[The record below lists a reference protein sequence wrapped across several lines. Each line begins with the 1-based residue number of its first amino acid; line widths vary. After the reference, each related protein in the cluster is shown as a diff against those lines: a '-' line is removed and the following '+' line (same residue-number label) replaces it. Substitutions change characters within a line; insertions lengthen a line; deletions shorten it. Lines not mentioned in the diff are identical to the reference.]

1 MAVSIE
7 KEDGLYHSF
16 CGLTCVGWLYQKI
29 KDSFFLIL
37 GTHTCAHLL
46 QNALGVM
53 IFARPRFGVAL
64 IEEADLSKQQP
75 ELETLIAEIRADHR
89 PSVIF
94 LLSSCTP
101 EVMKVEFQ
109 GLADALSTPDLPVLF
124 VPASGLDYT
133 FSQAE
138 DSVLQSLIPFCPKA
152 DADDRRVVFLGSVND
167 TIADDFMLEAKR
179 LGIPVAGFLPASR
192 FSDLPSIGP
201 GTILAP
207 LQPYLAKVAHRLTR
221 ERSATVLQS
230 LFPFGP
236 DGTRAFWEDL
246 AAQFGISVDLREREQ
261 AAWDRISE
269 HTALLRGKK
278 VFFTADNLME
288 LPLARFLRA
297 AGCEI
302 QECSSTYINRKFHR
316 RELEMLDGV
325 RVVEQPNFDRQLRD
339 MAEQKPDLV
348 ISTMGTTNPLIG
360 NGVVAKWSTEFAFM
374 PIHGWAGAGTLAN
387 MFTKAIRRHALLD
400 TLDDPVWSAGLMPG
414 TQQPLDTINTL
425 AAAIWDE
432 VGVIPLTTDR

>member
-1 MAVSIE
+1 MPPVSIQ

-64 IEEADLSKQQP
+64 IEEADLSKSQP
-75 ELETLIAEIRADHR
+75 ELDALIDEIRADHK

-109 GLADALSTPDLPVLF
+109 GLADRLSTPELPVLF
-124 VPASGLDYT
+124 VPASGLEYT

-138 DSVLQSLIPFCPKA
+138 DSVLQALIPFCPTA
-152 DADDRRVVFLGSVND
+152 PADDRRVVFLGSVND
-167 TIADDFMLEAKR
+167 TIADDFALEAAR
-179 LGIPVAGFLPASR
+179 LGIPVAGFLPASH
-192 FSDLPSIGP
+192 FHELPPIGP
-201 GTILAP
+201 GTVLAP
-207 LQPYLAKVAHRLTR
+207 LQPYLGKVAGRLAR
-221 ERSATVLQS
+221 ERGATLLSS

-246 AAQFGISVDLREREQ
+246 AALFGQRLDLSQREAQ
-261 AAWDRISE
+261 AWERIKE
-269 HTALLRGKK
+269 HTDLLRGKR
-278 VFFTADNLME
+278 VLFTADNLME
-288 LPLARFLRA
+288 LPLARFLRH

-302 QECSSTYINRKFHR
+302 VECSTTYVNKKFHA
-316 RELEMLDGV
+316 RELAALQGV
-325 RVVEQPNFDRQLRD
+325 TVVEQPNFDRQLDTIAQLR
-339 MAEQKPDLV
+339 PDLV
-348 ISTMGTTNPLIG
+348 ISAMATTNPLIG
-360 NGVVAKWSTEFAFM
+360 QGVVAKWSTEFAFM
-374 PIHGWAGAGTLAN
+374 PIHGWAGVGTLAG
-387 MFTKAIRRHALLD
+387 MFTKSLRRHAQLD
-400 TLDDPVWSAGLMPG
+400 PLDDPVWSAGLMPG
-414 TQQPLDTINTL
+414 
-425 AAAIWDE
+425 
-432 VGVIPLTTDR
+432 VIPLISSQ

>member
-1 MAVSIE
+1 MTASIE

-75 ELETLIAEIRADHR
+75 ELEALIDEIRADHK

-109 GLADALSTPDLPVLF
+109 GLADYLSSPDLPVLF

-138 DSVLQSLIPFCPKA
+138 DSVLQALMPFCPTA
-152 DADDRRVVFLGSVND
+152 PADDKRVVFLGSVND
-167 TIADDFMLEAKR
+167 TIADDFLTEAKR
-179 LGIPVAGFLPASR
+179 LGIPVAGFLPASH
-192 FSDLPSIGP
+192 FSDLPPIGP
-201 GTILAP
+201 GTVLAP
-207 LQPYLAKVAHRLTR
+207 LQPYLAKVAHQLSRDR
-221 ERSATVLQS
+221 GATVLQS

-246 AAQFGISVDLREREQ
+246 AAQFGITVDLREREQ
-261 AAWDRISE
+261 AAWARIE
-269 HTALLRGKK
+269 NHTALLRGKK
-278 VFFTADNLME
+278 VFFTADTLME
-288 LPLARFLRA
+288 LPLARFLRN

-302 QECSSTYINRKFHR
+302 VECSSTYINRRFHK
-316 RELEMLDGV
+316 RELEALEGV

-339 MAEQKPDLV
+339 MAANKPDLV

-360 NGVVAKWSTEFAFM
+360 TGVVAKWSTEFAFM
-374 PIHGWAGAGTLAN
+374 PIHGWAGVGTLAN
-387 MFTKAIRRHALLD
+387 MFTKAIRRHAALD
-400 TLDDPVWSAGLMPG
+400 PLDDPVWAAGLMPG
-414 TQQPLDTINTL
+414 TQPPLDTINSL
-425 AAAIWDE
+425 AAAIWDD
-432 VGVIPLTTDR
+432 VGVIPLHNG

>member
-1 MAVSIE
+1 MPASTILR
-7 KEDGLYHSF
+7 EDGAYHSF

-46 QNALGVM
+46 QNTLGVM
-53 IFARPRFGVAL
+53 VFARPRFAVAL

-75 ELETLIAEIRADHR
+75 ELRSLIDEILADHH

-101 EVMKVEFQ
+101 EVMKVEFE
-109 GLADALSTPDLPVLF
+109 GLANSLSTPTLPVLF

-138 DSVLQSLIPFCPKA
+138 DSVLQALIPFCPPAPTEDK
-152 DADDRRVVFLGSVND
+152 RVVFLGSVND
-167 TIADDFMLEAKR
+167 TIADDFALEAAR
-179 LGIPVAGFLPASR
+179 LDIPVAGFLPSSH
-192 FSDLPSIGP
+192 FTELPAIGP

-207 LQPYLAKVAHRLTR
+207 LQPYLAKVAQRLQR
-221 ERSATVLQS
+221 ERGATVLNS

-236 DGTRAFWEDL
+236 DGTRAFWEAL
-246 AAQFGISVDLREREQ
+246 AAAFGKSVDLRDREAKAWERIADHCQ
-261 AAWDRISE
+261 
-269 HTALLRGKK
+269 LLRDKT

-302 QECSSTYINRKFHR
+302 IECSTTYINKRFHQH
-316 RELEMLDGV
+316 ELEALAGV
-325 RVVEQPNFDRQLRD
+325 QVVEQPNFDRQLQDIRRL
-339 MAEQKPDLV
+339 KPDLV
-348 ISTMGTTNPLIG
+348 ISTLATTNPLVG
-360 NGVVAKWSTEFAFM
+360 HGVVAKWSTEFAFM
-374 PIHGWAGAGTLAN
+374 PIHGWAGVATLAS
-387 MFTKAIRRHALLD
+387 MFTKSLRRHAQLD
-400 TLDDPVWSAGLMPG
+400 PLDDPVWSVGLMPG
-414 TQQPLDTINTL
+414 
-425 AAAIWDE
+425 A
-432 VGVIPLTTDR
+432 IPLRSSMTANR

>member
-1 MAVSIE
+1 MAPVMIT

-64 IEEADLSKQQP
+64 LEEADLSKQQP
-75 ELETLIAEIRADHR
+75 ELQALIDEIRADHH

-109 GLADALSTPDLPVLF
+109 GLADSLSAPDLPVLF

-138 DSVLQSLIPFCPKA
+138 DSVLQALIPYCPQA
-152 DADDRRVVFLGSVND
+152 PADDRRIVFLGSVND
-167 TIADDFMLEAKR
+167 SVADDFTLEAAR
-179 LGIPVAGFLPASR
+179 LDLPVAGFLPASG
-192 FSDLPSIGP
+192 FDDLPPIGP
-201 GTILAP
+201 GTVLAP
-207 LQPYLAKVAHRLTR
+207 LQPYLAKVAARLAR
-221 ERSATVLQS
+221 ERGATVLSS

-236 DGTRAFWEDL
+236 DGARAFWEDL
-246 AAQFGISVDLREREQ
+246 SALFGRQVDLSEREQ
-261 AAWDRISE
+261 RAWARIAE
-269 HTALLRGKK
+269 HTELLRGKR

-302 QECSSTYINRKFHR
+302 VECSSTYINRRFHA
-316 RELEMLDGV
+316 RELAALEGV
-325 RVVEQPNFDRQLRD
+325 PVFEQPNFDRQL
-339 MAEQKPDLV
+339 ATIAATAPDLV
-348 ISTMGTTNPLIG
+348 VSAMATTNPLIG
-360 NGVVAKWSTEFAFM
+360 RGVVAKWSTEFAFM
-374 PIHGWAGAGTLAN
+374 PIHGWSGVGTLAG
-387 MFTKAIRRHALLD
+387 MFTRSLRRHAQLD
-400 TLDDPVWSAGLMPG
+400 PLDDPVWSAGLMPG
-414 TQQPLDTINTL
+414 
-425 AAAIWDE
+425 A
-432 VGVIPLTTDR
+432 IPLHSSKG

>member
-1 MAVSIE
+1 MASIPLIS

-64 IEEADLSKQQP
+64 LEETDLSKPQP
-75 ELETLIAEIRADHR
+75 ELEELIAEIKADHK

-109 GLADALSTPDLPVLF
+109 GLADHLSTPDLPVLF
-124 VPASGLDYT
+124 VPASGLEYT

-138 DSVLQSLIPFCPKA
+138 DSVLQALIPFCPRAEPGDK
-152 DADDRRVVFLGSVND
+152 RVVFLGSVND
-167 TIADDFMLEAKR
+167 TIADDFALEAAR
-179 LGIPVAGFLPASR
+179 LGIPVAGFLPANH
-192 FSDLPSIGP
+192 FSELPPIGP
-201 GTILAP
+201 DTILAP
-207 LQPYLAKVAHRLTR
+207 LQPYLAKVAGRLSR
-221 ERSATVLQS
+221 ERGATVLSS

-246 AAQFGISVDLREREQ
+246 GAAFGIAIDLRERE
-261 AAWDRISE
+261 AKAWQRIKNDVD
-269 HTALLRGKK
+269 LLRGKK
-278 VFFTADNLME
+278 VFFTADNLLE
-288 LPLARFLRA
+288 LPLARFLRS

-302 QECSSTYINRKFHR
+302 VECSTTYINKRFHA
-316 RELEMLDGV
+316 RELAALDGV
-325 RVVEQPNFDRQLRD
+325 RVVEQPNFDRQLND
-339 MAEQKPDLV
+339 IAALQPDLV
-348 ISTMGTTNPLIG
+348 ISTMATTNPLIG
-360 NGVVAKWSTEFAFM
+360 QGVVAKWSTEFAFM
-374 PIHGWAGAGTLAN
+374 PIHGWAGVNTLVA
-387 MFTKAIRRHALLD
+387 MFTKAIRRHAQLD
-400 TLDDPVWSAGLMPG
+400 PLDDPIWSAGIMP
-414 TQQPLDTINTL
+414 
-425 AAAIWDE
+425 AVA
-432 VGVIPLTTDR
+432 

>member
-1 MAVSIE
+1 MPPINFVR
-7 KEDGLYHSF
+7 EDGAYHSF

-75 ELETLIAEIRADHR
+75 ELEALIAEIRADHQ

-101 EVMKVEFQ
+101 EVMKVEFE
-109 GLADALSTPDLPVLF
+109 GLANSLSRADLPVLF

-138 DSVLQSLIPFCPKA
+138 DSVLQALIPFCPTA
-152 DADDRRVVFLGSVND
+152 PADDRRVVFLGSVND
-167 TIADDFMLEAKR
+167 AIAADFALEAAR
-179 LGIPVAGFLPASR
+179 LDIPVAGFLPASH
-192 FSDLPSIGP
+192 FSELPPIGP
-201 GTILAP
+201 GTVLAP
-207 LQPYLAKVAHRLTR
+207 LQPYLAKVAGQLAR
-221 ERSATVLQS
+221 ERGATVLSS

-246 AAQFGISVDLREREQ
+246 AAAFGKPVDLRERERQ
-261 AAWDRISE
+261 AWERIQS
-269 HTALLRGKK
+269 HTDLLRGKR
-278 VFFTADNLME
+278 VFFTADTLME
-288 LPLARFLRA
+288 LPLARFLRS

-302 QECSSTYINRKFHR
+302 VECSTTYINRKFHG
-316 RELEMLDGV
+316 RELQALEGV
-325 RVVEQPNFDRQLRD
+325 PLFEQPNFDRQLGKI
-339 MAEQKPDLV
+339 AALQPDLV
-348 ISTMGTTNPLIG
+348 VSAMATTNPLIG
-360 NGVVAKWSTEFAFM
+360 QGVVAKWSTEFAFM
-374 PIHGWAGAGTLAN
+374 PIHGWAGVNTLAG
-387 MFTKAIRRHALLD
+387 MFTKSIRRHARLD
-400 TLDDPVWSAGLMPG
+400 PLDDPVWRTDLMPS
-414 TQQPLDTINTL
+414 L
-425 AAAIWDE
+425 
-432 VGVIPLTTDR
+432 